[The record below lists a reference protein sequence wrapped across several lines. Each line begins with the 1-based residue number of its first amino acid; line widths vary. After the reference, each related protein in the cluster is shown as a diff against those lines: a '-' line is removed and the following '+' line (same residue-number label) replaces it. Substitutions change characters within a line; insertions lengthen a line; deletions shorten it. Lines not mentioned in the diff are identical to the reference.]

1 MRSRNFGS
9 IFNGISNGI
18 LVPLADMLNH
28 SRPRQT
34 SWEYKQDEEAFVI
47 TALTHLRKGDQ
58 VLDSYGR
65 RDNRRLFFCYGFVE
79 DDNLDGNMCSP
90 NTTLIAIL
98 PRHPEQLADATAPEE
113 CVRSSTEERKL
124 DEDEDCGF
132 FWNSIVLDVMEKV
145 DEGSEVDED
154 PVQFAFPDKTQT
166 NFGAILSYRSQ
177 WLLKNSQ
184 VFNGN
189 TVILPDDLHYDH
201 SDSRYLHLSMC
212 HDDTGTTTAFG
223 IISLRPHQSFL
234 TRSCACCWRR
244 RSSSTRWSERCRC
257 TRRRTRS
264 LSCAARCRWR
274 TSSWC

>member
-9 IFNGISNGI
+9 VFNGISNGI

-113 CVRSSTEERKL
+113 CV
-124 DEDEDCGF
+124 
-132 FWNSIVLDVMEKV
+132 
-145 DEGSEVDED
+145 
-154 PVQFAFPDKTQT
+154 
-166 NFGAILSYRSQ
+166 
-177 WLLKNSQ
+177 
-184 VFNGN
+184 
-189 TVILPDDLHYDH
+189 
-201 SDSRYLHLSMC
+201 
-212 HDDTGTTTAFG
+212 
-223 IISLRPHQSFL
+223 
-234 TRSCACCWRR
+234 
-244 RSSSTRWSERCRC
+244 
-257 TRRRTRS
+257 
-264 LSCAARCRWR
+264 
-274 TSSWC
+274 